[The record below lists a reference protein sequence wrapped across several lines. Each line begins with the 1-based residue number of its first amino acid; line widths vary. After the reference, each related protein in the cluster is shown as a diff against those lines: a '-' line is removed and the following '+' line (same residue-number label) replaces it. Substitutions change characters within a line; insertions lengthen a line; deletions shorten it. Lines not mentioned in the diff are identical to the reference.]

1 MLKTINILSTAALPW
16 RTGTAILALLRAHA
30 LAQRGLDVCLYLPW
44 IPPKQQLRLF
54 GDTECRDNGG
64 FPTPSAQASYI
75 RSQLPQP
82 ACPRLRI
89 EFYPARYW
97 DALGSIL
104 PTVGLPKR
112 LRICDWL
119 ILEEPEHLN
128 WTQPWSR
135 YRERAARIT
144 GIVLTN
150 YRYYCE
156 QALPR
161 LPRVADWLERYNR
174 WLIEHRCNDVILL
187 ADILPDLAKAQ
198 RLLISGIHPA
208 FFDHAGQADNRQNLY
223 FMGKLIWEKGF
234 RELIDLLADGVNH
247 SADQSADRS
256 IDVFGI
262 GRDRAAIADYARAR
276 GVQLNFRGLSTA
288 PAADIAR
295 YRIFIN
301 ASKSE
306 MLCTTTAEALGQR
319 KFVILP
325 RDPSNELFYPFQ
337 NALCYSSPE
346 EFQACLRHA
355 LSHQPVADP
364 LEASLSW
371 DAAVDRLL
379 DYYERDQTRS
389 N

>member
-16 RTGTAILALLRAHA
+16 RTGTAILALLRAYY

-44 IPPKQQLRLF
+44 VPPKQQLRLF
-54 GDTECRDNGG
+54 GDAGCGDNGQ
-64 FPTPSAQASYI
+64 FTTPSAQASYI
-75 RSQLPQP
+75 HSQLPQP
-82 ACPRLRI
+82 ACPGLRI

-97 DALGSIL
+97 DRLGSIL
-104 PTVGLPKR
+104 PTVRLPKR
-112 LRICDWL
+112 LRTCDWL

-128 WTQPWSR
+128 WTQPWSL
-135 YRERAARIT
+135 YREHAARIT

-150 YRYYCE
+150 YRYYCA

-161 LPRVADWLERYNR
+161 LPQVAAWLERYNR
-174 WLIEHRCNDVILL
+174 WLVEHRCDDVILL
-187 ADILPDLAKAQ
+187 ADILPGLPKAQ
-198 RLLISGIHPA
+198 RLLIGGIHPA
-208 FFDHAGQADNRQNLY
+208 FFDHVGQTDSRQGLY

-234 RELIDLLADGVNH
+234 RELVDLLAGG
-247 SADQSADRS
+247 ADPT

-262 GRDRAAIADYARAR
+262 GRDQAAIADYARSQ
-276 GVQLNFRGLSTA
+276 GVRLNFRGLSTA
-288 PAADIAR
+288 PAEEIAS
-295 YRIFIN
+295 YRVFIN

-306 MLCTTTAEALGQR
+306 MTCTTTAEALGQR

-325 RDPSNELFYPFQ
+325 RDPSNELFYPFK
-337 NALCYSSPE
+337 NALVYSSPE

-355 LSHQPVADP
+355 LSHQPVTDP
-364 LEASLSW
+364 LEASLRW

-379 DYYERDQTRS
+379 DYYGRD

>member
-1 MLKTINILSTAALPW
+1 MSASTCPGFLP
-16 RTGTAILALLRAHA
+16 GSSF
-30 LAQRGLDVCLYLPW
+30 GC
-44 IPPKQQLRLF
+44 F
-54 GDTECRDNGG
+54 GDAGCGDNGQ

-75 RSQLPQP
+75 RTQLPQP
-82 ACPRLRI
+82 ACPCLRI

-104 PTVGLPKR
+104 PSSRLPKR
-112 LRICDWL
+112 LRPCDWL

-128 WTQPWSR
+128 WAQPWSR

-150 YRYYCE
+150 YRYYGAH
-156 QALPR
+156 ALPR
-161 LPRVADWLERYNR
+161 LPQVAAWLEGYNR
-174 WLIEHRCNDVILL
+174 WLIEHRCDDVILL
-187 ADILPDLAKAQ
+187 NDILPGLPKAQ
-198 RLLISGIHPA
+198 HLMIGGIHPA
-208 FFDHAGQADNRQNLY
+208 FFDHAGQTDSCQGLY

-234 RELIDLLADGVNH
+234 RELIDLLAGAVDSSVDH
-247 SADQSADRS
+247 SADPS

-288 PAADIAR
+288 PAEAIAG
-295 YRIFIN
+295 YRVFIN

-306 MLCTTTAEALGQR
+306 MHCTTTAEALGQR

-325 RDPSNELFYPFQ
+325 RDPSNELFYPFR
-337 NALCYSSPE
+337 NALPYSSPE
-346 EFQACLRHA
+346 EFKACLRHA

-371 DAAVDRLL
+371 DAAIDRLL
-379 DYYERDQTRS
+379 DYYEGDQVRSKRDHLG
-389 N
+389 